1 VIVDTSTLSHIWWL
15 SPYILSLQTIPE
27 CTVISFGKRLIIQNE
42 TLMNFKQLCQI
53 WTCKSIQQNV
63 RFECQTISENIH
75 KLKQGLS
82 STLYKFKDI
91 QGLGFLFSNSRTFRF
106 CTNPVIFAG
115 NVEIFLVFFKWL
127 NSSQSGALGVA
138 CYPNFN
144 YAFNY

>member
-1 VIVDTSTLSHIWWL
+1 MIVDTSTLSHIWWL

-82 STLYKFKDI
+82 STSLQIQGHSRTWIFVFKFEDIQVLYKPCNFRWKRRNFSSI
-91 QGLGFLFSNSRTFRF
+91 FQVVKFLS
-106 CTNPVIFAG
+106 IG
-115 NVEIFLVFFKWL
+115 NFGCSVL
-127 NSSQSGALGVA
+127 S
-138 CYPNFN
+138 
-144 YAFNY
+144 